1 MGGSIAR
8 GLIERGGT
16 APADLTVAEIDADR
30 RSALAAEFGVE
41 SHWQMRMPPCPAQ
54 GS

>member
-1 MGGSIAR
+1 MGASIAR

-30 RSALAAEFGVE
+30 RSALAAEFGVRK
-41 SHWQMRMPPCPAQ
+41 SLAMRTPPYPAQ